1 MTQFPILEP
10 LSYKEYTDKYEE
22 IMNVLCEP
30 FPSGTVKKK
39 NDSNKSAHIPVQAY
53 IQRLNKAAGGF
64 YSWTVTTEKP
74 IYHLDQMK
82 LEMRGKLQ
90 IMNTSNEG
98 MGFQNFS
105 YIKDSRKIH
114 DFEGTVK
121 AAVRRALV
129 DALNTF
135 EAGWK
140 DLAQYREWGYLIE
153 NEGDEHG
160 SEEQLTEGTN
170 IPCKSCNR
178 LLTNEELEQLQKIS
192 WQVMYCDDHVP
203 DFVRKKILSLPK

>member
-22 IMNVLCEP
+22 IMNALCEP
-30 FPSGTVKKK
+30 FPRGTVKKK
-39 NDSNKSAHIPVQAY
+39 NDSDKSAHIPVQAY

-74 IYHLDQMK
+74 IYHLEQMK
-82 LEMRGKLQ
+82 LEMRGKLT

-105 YIKDSRKIH
+105 YIKDSRRIQ
-114 DFEGTVK
+114 DFDGTVK

-129 DALNTF
+129 DALNNF

-153 NEGDEHG
+153 NDAEDHESVGRKKGTDIPCVTCQ
-160 SEEQLTEGTN
+160 SSLTE
-170 IPCKSCNR
+170 
-178 LLTNEELEQLQKIS
+178 EEVEQLQRIS
-192 WQVMYCDDHVP
+192 WKVMYCDKHIP
-203 DFVRKKILSLPK
+203 DFVRRKF